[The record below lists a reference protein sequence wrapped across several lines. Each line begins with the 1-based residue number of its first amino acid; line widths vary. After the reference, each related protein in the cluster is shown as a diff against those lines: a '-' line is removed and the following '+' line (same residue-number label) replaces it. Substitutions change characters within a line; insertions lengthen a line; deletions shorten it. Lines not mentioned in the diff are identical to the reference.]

1 MNKATHT
8 HSISFHAAESST
20 NKYDKE
26 FQSLLL
32 KINVALNV
40 NVYENLKCKIIYK
53 DGNEIKSLKNEII
66 NFKNN
71 IIFLANNTTI
81 DLNNLIDIKF

>member
-1 MNKATHT
+1 MNKATHI
-8 HSISFHAAESST
+8 HSISFHSANSET
-20 NKYDKE
+20 TKYDKS

-53 DGNEIKSLKNEII
+53 VADEIKTMRTEI
-66 NFKNN
+66 NRFENN
-71 IIFLANNTTI
+71 IIYFESNKQIELK
-81 DLNNLIDIKF
+81 DLIDIKF